1 MQTAEDCGFFRWLDE
16 ESSEFMKEL
25 LRDLRDA
32 VWGLKKE
39 LGKKEALVD
48 VKDMQLLALQKEM
61 EGKQKEVQDKQQEL
75 QTKAELMLA
84 LQAQINQKNSCIDIL
99 VVLCLILLITLVV
112 IMLNG

>member
-75 QTKAELMLA
+75 QTKAELMQA

-99 VVLCLILLITLVV
+99 VVLCLILLMTLVV